1 MKFRKIAGIALS
13 ALLVLGASV
22 PAAAEEMPITV
33 YVNGAQVEFDVQP
46 QLINDR
52 TMVPMRFIFEAL
64 GASVTYDGT
73 TQTITA
79 NLENPARTVKLQI
92 GSVDA
97 TLEKGGETYA
107 FKSDVAPILAEGDRT
122 LVPVRFIAEA
132 LDNTVCWNGDKKQ
145 VNVIDYKDLA
155 AQLQTAA
162 PLYTETFMELA
173 LANYVG
179 SYTVSEQ
186 VSMTGAE
193 DVSTTAA
200 LTGDG
205 TAVSMT
211 EGSRTVIYDGMH
223 LYANID
229 GFSDAVQQ
237 IISPSG
243 SVAYIKAKSDAANK
257 FIDVTGSQVLPV
269 DIQQMLLGTLGPVL
283 EANEGMVDNTTY
295 GLLQSALNAIGG
307 LFADASFTVNESGT
321 EKTYQLNVEPEAMKA
336 AIAGALGVDAAQL
349 GNVDGTLT
357 VERVENDGVL
367 VSQTISA
374 NVKLGDDTLTT
385 QQAITRT
392 SADAAAIE
400 IPADDACIS
409 FATVFPLLSVVQ

>member
-22 PAAAEEMPITV
+22 PAAAEETPITV

-200 LTGDG
+200 L
-205 TAVSMT
+205 
-211 EGSRTVIYDGMH
+211 
-223 LYANID
+223 
-229 GFSDAVQQ
+229 
-237 IISPSG
+237 
-243 SVAYIKAKSDAANK
+243 
-257 FIDVTGSQVLPV
+257 
-269 DIQQMLLGTLGPVL
+269 
-283 EANEGMVDNTTY
+283 
-295 GLLQSALNAIGG
+295 
-307 LFADASFTVNESGT
+307 
-321 EKTYQLNVEPEAMKA
+321 
-336 AIAGALGVDAAQL
+336 
-349 GNVDGTLT
+349 
-357 VERVENDGVL
+357 
-367 VSQTISA
+367 
-374 NVKLGDDTLTT
+374 
-385 QQAITRT
+385 
-392 SADAAAIE
+392 
-400 IPADDACIS
+400 
-409 FATVFPLLSVVQ
+409 LS